1 MADELTAAGLHIDSL
16 EDRTAAVKAEIRAL
30 IAPNLDLSTETPLGQ
45 IVEIW
50 CERTQAALELAR
62 SLYASLDPDGASGDA
77 LAARSLWTGTVKRG
91 ASAGLVLLT
100 VNLDGG
106 TNLPAGSVAAVA
118 GEPSNRWATTEAVVA
133 PAGPAANYTVV
144 AEAEET
150 GPIQALAGTITVIA
164 TPVVG
169 WNAVTNAAAAVPGAG
184 EETDPAL
191 RIRREEEL
199 EGGGSATVNSIRAGL
214 RRLGGMISAT
224 VYENE
229 LDVAAGGLPPH
240 SVEAVVWDGAIP
252 AVADADIAETV
263 WTRKAAGI
271 RPWGSTITD
280 HEDSAGISHEV
291 RFTRVAQVFVRI
303 RVRIQVDG
311 DYTGPASVRNA
322 VAARGAA
329 FLAPGVDLYRSRVV
343 DWTMDVPGVVN
354 VVEALLSLWP
364 AAPAAIDLP
373 MDPRQIASY
382 TFADVD
388 VVLV

>member
-16 EDRTAAVKAEIRAL
+16 EDRIAAVKAEIRAL

-91 ASAGLVLLT
+91 ATAGLVLLT

-118 GEPSNRWATTEAVVA
+118 GEPANRWATTEAVPA
-133 PAGPAANYTVV
+133 PAGPAADYTVV

-150 GPIQALAGTITVIA
+150 GAIQALAGTITVIA
-164 TPVVG
+164 TPVAG
-169 WNAVTNAAAAVPGAG
+169 WNTVTNAADAVPGAG
-184 EETDPAL
+184 EESDPDL
-191 RIRREEEL
+191 RLRREDEL

-214 RRLGGMISAT
+214 RRLEGMISAI
-224 VYENE
+224 VYEND
-229 LDVAAGGLPPH
+229 LDVAADGIPPH
-240 SVEAVVWDGAIP
+240 AVEAVIWDGPIP
-252 AVADADIAETV
+252 AVANADIAETV

-291 RFTRVAQVFVRI
+291 RFTRVAPIRC
-303 RVRIQVDG
+303 RVRVEVLVDS
-311 DYTGPASVRNA
+311 DYAGNASVRDA
-322 VAARGAA
+322 VEARAAA
-329 FLAPGVDLYRSRVV
+329 FLTPGVDLYRSRVT
-343 DWTMDVPGVVN
+343 DWVMDVAGVVN
-354 VVEALLSLWP
+354 VIVVTLARWPDAEA
-364 AAPAAIDLP
+364 AVDLP
-373 MDPRQIASY
+373 MDVREIA
-382 TFADVD
+382 TIDAADVT
-388 VVLV
+388 VMS